1 MTTTPSGRAG
11 ISAIVAA
18 LAFGA
23 LSLASPATPASLSA
37 LCASG
42 QGPRTPIP
50 VPSALEA
57 EVARAFGV
65 SVDAV
70 GHGGFV
76 RCAGNKLVACLVGA
90 NLNCGKANVRSRLAG
105 ASAYCRANPG
115 SDMIPMAATG
125 HDTIYAW
132 RCAGKR
138 AVAGKALVAV
148 DPGGYDAA
156 NWKELRR

>member
-1 MTTTPSGRAG
+1 MTTAPSGRAG

-23 LSLASPATPASLSA
+23 LSLASPATPAT

-42 QGPRTPIP
+42 QGPRAP
-50 VPSALEA
+50 VPVPRALEA
-57 EVARAFGV
+57 EVARTFGV

-70 GHGGFV
+70 AHGGFA

-90 NLNCGKANVRSRLAG
+90 NLNCGKANVRRSLAG

-132 RCAGKR
+132 RCAGGR
-138 AVAGKALVAV
+138 AVAGKAVRAV
-148 DPGGYDAA
+148 DPDGYDAA
-156 NWKELRR
+156 NWNELGR